1 MRVSV
6 SVSENASEVSRWHQ
20 GLPPPSST
28 TERTRGGTASSAILP
43 EIALAR
49 VLQQANEGP
58 RKLFYLCHRSM
69 SSRPGRIQQLLA
81 DLRAQ
86 NLIHTHPSLPGEF
99 PANMVN
105 VFVVSHVLTSILQN
119 PEGQNLCFAN
129 APFRYRRWMPPLLGD
144 ELTWPSDN
152 SFLALSPTCFQDLTT

>member
-1 MRVSV
+1 MITLSAEDCNR
-6 SVSENASEVSRWHQ
+6 ATA
-20 GLPPPSST
+20 LKPSSWAWRQALLPQSGP
-28 TERTRGGTASSAILP
+28 EGARP

-152 SFLALSPTCFQDLTT
+152 SFLA

>member
-49 VLQQANEGP
+49 VLQQANKGP
-58 RKLFYLCHRSM
+58 RKLFDLCHRDLEEPALNTGLRLLLTM
-69 SSRPGRIQQLLA
+69 DSS
-81 DLRAQ
+81 
-86 NLIHTHPSLPGEF
+86 
-99 PANMVN
+99 
-105 VFVVSHVLTSILQN
+105 
-119 PEGQNLCFAN
+119 
-129 APFRYRRWMPPLLGD
+129 Y
-144 ELTWPSDN
+144 
-152 SFLALSPTCFQDLTT
+152 